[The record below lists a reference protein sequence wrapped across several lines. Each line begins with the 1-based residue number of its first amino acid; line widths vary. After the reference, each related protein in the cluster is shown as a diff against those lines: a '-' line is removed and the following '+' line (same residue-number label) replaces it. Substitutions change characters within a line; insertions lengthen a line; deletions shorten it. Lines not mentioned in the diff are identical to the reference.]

1 MKDRE
6 RVAIGKIV
14 MRDKQYLAAIRPY
27 LSGLALSTMLFADE
41 IVDPAEGGVFPERK
55 IPVRAREKQLAVQ
68 IVDSLSR
75 DWDPRRYHDDY
86 EEQLRDVIKAKSKGK
101 TIEPAAPKKP
111 AEVVDLMEALRA
123 SLEKSRGGA
132 AKRRGSGS
140 GTRGRSARKA
150 TKRSAPR
157 GRTKRI
163 A

>member
-1 MKDRE
+1 VKLFSAVRRHEVRFHQLAPDGPAAAKGHALPAAVMKDRE
-6 RVAIGKIV
+6 RA
-14 MRDKQYLAAIRPY
+14 
-27 LSGLALSTMLFADE
+27 
-41 IVDPAEGGVFPERK
+41 
-55 IPVRAREKQLAVQ
+55 Q

-101 TIEPAAPKKP
+101 TIEPAEQKKP

-123 SLEKSRGGA
+123 SLEKPRGGA
-132 AKRRGSGS
+132 AKRSGSGS
-140 GTRGRSARKA
+140 GTRGRSARRA

-157 GRTKRI
+157 GRTKRT